1 MTRLTDG
8 VDPSCVYADLEQT
21 FQVVDLRQEAG
32 SNIQTR
38 IFTVKTNLNPSSSV
52 KIRGLNRIQLPTFSL
67 ELAREC
73 SRGRETATKQHHRS
87 GLGVLRNL
95 GRGGSHD
102 PESWSLMDRR
112 AKSTMFPTI
121 VFKVRREQICRARDP
136 LNINIRQLSE
146 PKMLSIIVFKMPHVL
161 VAGVQDT
168 LNIKIEEIV
177 SFGKD
182 ELFKRQVTVS
192 PVSPS
197 RSNQRHAKHGSDD
210 AGQNP
215 CSSHVLCP

>member
-1 MTRLTDG
+1 M
-8 VDPSCVYADLEQT
+8 
-21 FQVVDLRQEAG
+21 
-32 SNIQTR
+32 
-38 IFTVKTNLNPSSSV
+38 KTNLNPSSSV
-52 KIRGLNRIQLPTFSL
+52 KIRGLNQIQLTTFSV

-102 PESWSLMDRR
+102 PECWALMDRR
-112 AKSTMFPTI
+112 AKSTMFPII

-136 LNINIRQLSE
+136 LNINTRQLSE

-215 CSSHVLCP
+215 CSSHVLVPKGKRNVFPHAKQAGGFLSQLSRSL